1 LRLGDL
7 TWVEAEQRGAG
18 WVLAVP
24 LGATEQHGPH
34 LPIDT
39 DTRIACALA
48 RRLSETRDDVVVA
61 PPLAYGSSGEHSGFA
76 GTLSIGQEALELV
89 LLELARS
96 ADHWDGVVFVSGHG
110 GNAKPLTRAVRRIRD
125 EGREALAWWPSIE
138 GGDAHA
144 GHVETSLLLALDPDA
159 VDMRRAMGAGRGG
172 SLHDMM
178 ARLRKSG
185 VKSISPDGV
194 LGNPATATATD
205 GERFLD
211 ELMSSLLEAVGRWRP

>member
-1 LRLGDL
+1 MRLGDL
-7 TWVEAEQRGAG
+7 TWVEAEQHGTG

-48 RRLSETRDDVVVA
+48 RRLAEARDDVVVA
-61 PPLAYGSSGEHSGFA
+61 PPVAYGSSGEHSGFA
-76 GTLSIGQEALELV
+76 GTLSIGQEALELLV
-89 LLELARS
+89 VELARS

-110 GNAKPLTRAVRRIRD
+110 GNAEPLTRAVRCLRE
-125 EGREALAWWPSIE
+125 EGREALAWCPSIA

-144 GHVETSLLLALDPDA
+144 GHVETSLLLVLDPDA
-159 VDMRRAMGAGRGG
+159 VDMRRVMGVGRSG
-172 SLHDMM
+172 SLRDMM

-185 VKSISPDGV
+185 VKSIAPDGV
-194 LGNPATATATD
+194 LGNPATATVAE

-211 ELMSSLLEAVGRWRP
+211 ELMSSLIEAVGRWRS